1 MERPGAR
8 LLRTYSGLRGGPGR
22 ARPCAASAAA
32 ARRAGLRRLPP
43 PVPWISPPVDR
54 KRIFSSSC
62 SSLSFE
68 EAASSPS
75 FGDTSYLPSRRVQK
89 AQRQEKA
96 PAAPPSSEDSDFL
109 PPTRKARLRK
119 KPPARKGTA
128 KKKGKG
134 AKENKAPQGELGG
147 QPAAGNTFV
156 LPTPLRRNITQR
168 RRKPVQRG
176 LSIRLPLLS
185 STPELPCLAK
195 RDLEEEG
202 GEGSILRSSP
212 VSYARCFHP
221 EDLQEVLQED
231 CCRGGSDG
239 LPELSSM
246 KMDGDSREMGGSLE
260 LFTLED
266 VPSLQRK
273 SLHKSS
279 QVEPLP
285 MTLFQPHCSS
295 SPHTLFK
302 SSSALQSC
310 NSCSETGASLQ
321 NREGL
326 TISPGCYV
334 VSPSR
339 LQNPDA
345 DHGQSLPVSPKKPL
359 CGVFQLQASLHDD
372 KISLCLPKDAA
383 PLANKRQ
390 RVSVQARTSYPKAV
404 GELNGAVSEEGN
416 GNIKDYSSPQLQ
428 PTVLLDSRVVPNWLA
443 SQSTKKQ
450 AVVQLRHTLQ
460 SESLCGLSE
469 TSRKLVPTCST
480 VGTGRKACISGFS
493 TSRWGQRGK
502 LEKAR
507 QKRNLGWKRQAD
519 PSLLQKHLK
528 CQKMEDYLS
537 SSILSPECSFK
548 NSSLWRRIR
557 ASFSLHK
564 KKIILSEAESLS
576 SSIVANTTF
585 PSVTETPKTP
595 FTRKLG
601 YSIAPSSSM
610 VLLSSMNS
618 SATPEMV
625 LTDEEKVYRECKQDS
640 PISFEECISP
650 DKMQKCEKIGEGVFG
665 EVFRTEGERGLTALK
680 IIPIEGSD
688 RVNGEPQKTF
698 GEILPE
704 IIISKELSLL
714 ADEVVH
720 QTSGFISLHS
730 IHCVQG
736 SYPDHLLAAWDEYH
750 RLRESENDRP
760 DFFGD
765 QQLFVVLEFEY
776 GGMDLEYM
784 RNRQLSSVLASK
796 SILHQVTA
804 SLAVAEEALHF
815 EHRDLHWGN
824 VLVKKTTL
832 KEVSFTLNGETRT
845 LPTHGILVNIIDYTF
860 SRLERDGLTV
870 YCDLSTDEEIFQGRG
885 DYQFDIY
892 RQMREE
898 NANSWAD
905 YFPHSNILWL
915 HYLADKLLKEVS
927 YKKKPTTS
935 SLKQAQKQL
944 KRFSEEV
951 LSFKSA
957 TDLLNTSNFFQ

>member
-1 MERPGAR
+1 MEQPGAR
-8 LLRTYSGLRGGPGR
+8 LLRTYSGLRRGPGG
-22 ARPCAASAAA
+22 ARPGAASAAA

-43 PVPWISPPVDR
+43 PAPWISPPVDR
-54 KRIFSSSC
+54 KRLFSSSC
-62 SSLSFE
+62 SSSTSFE

-75 FGDTSYLPSRRVQK
+75 FGDPRRRILK
-89 AQRQEKA
+89 ARGQEKA

-119 KPPARKGTA
+119 KPPRRKGTA
-128 KKKGKG
+128 KKKGEG
-134 AKENKAPQGELGG
+134 AKENKAPLGELGG
-147 QPAAGNTFV
+147 QPAATSTFV
-156 LPTPLRRNITQR
+156 PPTPLRRNITQR
-168 RRKPVQRG
+168 RRKHVQRG
-176 LSIRLPLLS
+176 MNIQIPLLS
-185 STPELPCLAK
+185 STPGLLQLAK
-195 RDLEEEG
+195 RDLEEQG
-202 GEGSILRSSP
+202 GEESILRSSP
-212 VSYARCFHP
+212 VSYACFHP
-221 EDLQEVLQED
+221 NHLQEVVQED
-231 CCRGGSDG
+231 CCRGGGDG
-239 LPELSSM
+239 LSELSSV
-246 KMDGDSREMGGSLE
+246 KMDGDAREMGGSLE

-273 SLHKSS
+273 SVHEDS
-279 QVEPLP
+279 QAEPLP
-285 MTLFQPHCSS
+285 VTLFQPHCSS
-295 SPHTLFK
+295 SPNTLFK
-302 SSSALQSC
+302 RSSALQSC
-310 NSCSETGASLQ
+310 NSCSKTGASLQ

-334 VSPSR
+334 VSPSC
-339 LQNPDA
+339 LQSPDA
-345 DHGQSLPVSPKKPL
+345 DHDQSLPVSPKEPL
-359 CGVFQLQASLHDD
+359 CGVLQLQASLHDD
-372 KISLCLPKDAA
+372 KIYLWFPKDAA

-390 RVSVQARTSYPKAV
+390 RVSVQACTSYPKAV

-416 GNIKDYSSPQLQ
+416 DSIKDYSSPQLQ
-428 PTVLLDSRVVPNWLA
+428 PIVLLDSRVVPNWLA

-450 AVVQLRHTLQ
+450 AIVKLSSKKHNTLQ
-460 SESLCGLSE
+460 SDSLCGLSD
-469 TSRKLVPTCST
+469 TSKKLVPTCST

-493 TSRWGQRGK
+493 TSRWGQGGK

-507 QKRNLGWKRQAD
+507 QKRNLGWKRQAN
-519 PSLLQKHLK
+519 PSLLQERLK
-528 CQKMEDYLS
+528 FSKMEDYLS

-548 NSSLWRRIR
+548 NSRLWRRIR

-564 KKIILSEAESLS
+564 KKIILSEAESS
-576 SSIVANTTF
+576 SGSIANASY
-585 PSVTETPKTP
+585 PSVMETPKTP
-595 FTRKLG
+595 FTQKLG
-601 YSIAPSSSM
+601 YSISPSSSM
-610 VLLSSMNS
+610 VLLSSMTS
-618 SATPEMV
+618 SATSERV
-625 LTDEEKVYRECKQDS
+625 LTDEEKVYRECKQDG
-640 PISFEECISP
+640 PISFEEFITP

-714 ADEVVH
+714 ADEEVH
-720 QTSGFISLHS
+720 QTSGFIGLLS

-736 SYPDHLLAAWDEYH
+736 SYPDRLLAAWDEYH

-760 DFFGD
+760 DFFGER
-765 QQLFVVLEFEY
+765 QLFVVLEFEY
-776 GGMDLEYM
+776 GGMNLEYM
-784 RNRQLSSVLASK
+784 RNQQLSSVLASK

-804 SLAVAEEALHF
+804 SLAVAEESLHF

-832 KEVSFTLNGETRT
+832 KEVSFTLNGETHT

-905 YFPHSNILWL
+905 YFPHSNVLWL

-927 YKKKPTTS
+927 YKRKPTTS
-935 SLKQAQKQL
+935 SLKKAQKQL
-944 KRFSEEV
+944 KLFSEEV

-957 TDLLNTSNFFQ
+957 TDLLSTSNFFQ